1 MTGVTTAGRATVES
15 ISWRRLPRS
24 VSTLSTPVVLLAILL
39 IVSGFRSPGL
49 FGSQGLGTALA
60 QAAPLILSVLAITPV
75 AISAPAGIDLS
86 IGPLIVLINVGI
98 VQWLV
103 PRAIATPV
111 LTFAFAIALGVA
123 FEVLQGVIITMVRLQ
138 PVIVTLS
145 GYLVLGGL
153 NLVIMPQ
160 EGGVVPLWLTNLGSP
175 ASIASP
181 VLYVVV
187 ACFVIWGVVAR
198 TAFMR
203 NLRLVGGN
211 ERAAY
216 AGGLN
221 LVGTRIGAH
230 VLAGVFAGV
239 AGVLLTALLQ
249 SADPTAGSAQ
259 TLSAVTALVVGGLS
273 LSGGRG
279 GAVGALLGA
288 LDVFLIGNVI
298 GTFPLGESSSFVT
311 ELANGAILVAALIA
325 GRLVVARHRR
335 RPGPLPASAAS
346 AAEANQ

>member
-1 MTGVTTAGRATVES
+1 VEG
-15 ISWRRLPRS
+15 ISSRRLPRS
-24 VSTLSTPVVLLAILL
+24 VSTLSTPTVLLAILL

-86 IGPLIVLINVGI
+86 IGPLIVLVNVGI

-111 LTFAFAIALGVA
+111 LTFAFAIVLGVA
-123 FEVLQGVIITMVRLQ
+123 FEVLQGVIITVVRLQ

-153 NLVIMPQ
+153 TLVVMPQ
-160 EGGVVPLWLTNLGSP
+160 EGGVVPTWLTSLGTP
-175 ASIASP
+175 AGIASP

-187 ACFVIWGVVAR
+187 GCFVIWGIVAR

-203 NLRLVGGN
+203 NLRLIGGN

-216 AGGLN
+216 ASGLS
-221 LVGTRIGAH
+221 LVGTRICAH
-230 VLAGVFAGV
+230 VVAGVFAGV

-259 TLSAVTALVVGGLS
+259 TLSAVTALVVGGVS
-273 LSGGRG
+273 LSGGQG
-279 GAVGALLGA
+279 GAAGALLGA
-288 LDVFLIGNVI
+288 VDVFLIGNVL
-298 GTFPLGESSSFVT
+298 GTFQLGESSSFVT
-311 ELANGAILVAALIA
+311 EVVNGAILVAALVA
-325 GRLVVARHRR
+325 GRLVVARQRR
-335 RPGPLPASAAS
+335 RPGPIPAGGAS
-346 AAEANQ
+346 PAEVNG